1 MASRA
6 LHAYAFPKFE
16 KNGGHINTDF
26 IDNSAGVNMSDYEV
40 NIKILLSTLQGRHK
54 GVMSGVVAML
64 AAGVASDYIRN
75 PDWWKNKSL
84 TEKIIRGIE
93 YSGLTSYWLDINNFV
108 EVSSYNNFGIRPL
121 FGQENPFAGET
132 GDALSEPFGPVGSLA
147 YDSYRLVADDELT
160 LDRKASI
167 IRRLTP
173 YNNILY
179 LKWLFKSMEN
189 TIVDQIE
196 D

>member
-1 MASRA
+1 M
-6 LHAYAFPKFE
+6 E
-16 KNGGHINTDF
+16 
-26 IDNSAGVNMSDYEV
+26 
-40 NIKILLSTLQGRHK
+40 
-54 GVMSGVVAML
+54 
-64 AAGVASDYIRN
+64 
-75 PDWWKNKSL
+75 NKSL

-108 EVSSYNNFGIRPL
+108 EVASYNNFGIRPL
-121 FGQENPFAGET
+121 FGQENPFAT
-132 GDALSEPFGPVGSLA
+132 GDALSEPFGPVGSLT
-147 YDSYRLVADDELT
+147 YDSYRLFADDELT

-167 IRRLTP
+167 IRRLIP

-196 D
+196 RIKWQ